1 MSDQEFINTL
11 TKAHLSELRRIITGL
26 DEEDLA
32 RLNNLVKDPD
42 AFSEH
47 IMNFLPLSIKKLIS
61 SNQISLDDIVPF
73 IEQAIQTSIESN
85 PQKFANIIYPVMM
98 PAIRKAVAEDIK
110 RMLDTI
116 SSTVDNSFSPKRI
129 GWRFQSIFS
138 GKSYG
143 EIVLSHTFIYRVLEV
158 FLIHRETGLLLTNVT
173 DEKGGISHDADM
185 VSSMLTAIKDFAHDS
200 FDVDKSESD
209 LNTIQMGGYTIWV
222 EQGPYAIVA
231 AIIEGRPP
239 EELKVIIKET
249 VEAIHVN
256 FANQLKTFDGDTALF
271 NKSSRFLNN
280 CIKKQEK
287 QQKKRKPIASILL
300 LLILLAALGYW
311 VYNSIDNSLR
321 FSHLISRMENQP
333 GLIISKTYKNSGKH
347 IVLGLKDPL
356 ATNPYKYSGLYGFD
370 TSNLRLRFKPY
381 ISLDSAI
388 IINRASRILKNTSHG
403 KLSYH
408 NDTLFIKGNFY
419 QRQADSIRATTLHL
433 YGINFISFERI
444 IQFEHIIKKDTNI
457 KKVEQHIFDIEKYF
471 FTFKYNSFR
480 LDSSQNIKF
489 NQLIKKIKQVYSFNF
504 NQDSVPVILIIA
516 HTNKTG
522 NAEANKLIAF
532 KRAKQFINLMVA
544 AGIPM
549 ETLVPTV
556 SFIEE
561 NNDNYP
567 VRSVSFKVKFVKPEE
582 L

>member
-1 MSDQEFINTL
+1 MSDKDFINTL

-26 DEEDLA
+26 DEEDLS

-61 SNQISLDDIVPF
+61 SNQISLDEVVPF

-110 RMLDTI
+110 RMLDTV
-116 SSTVDNSFSPKRI
+116 SSTVDNSFSPRRI

-158 FLIHRETGLLLTNVT
+158 FLIHRETGLLLANVT

-200 FDVDKSESD
+200 FNVDKSESD

-249 VEAIHVN
+249 VEAIHIN

-388 IINRASRILKNTSHG
+388 IINRASKILKNTRTG
-403 KLSYH
+403 NLSYH
-408 NDTLFIKGNFY
+408 NDTLFIKGNFSKG
-419 QRQADSIRATTLHL
+419 QADSIRATTLQIP
-433 YGINFISFERI
+433 GIDFIS
-444 IQFEHIIKKDTNI
+444 FEHIIKKDTNI

-471 FTFKYNSFR
+471 FTFKYNSFK
-480 LDSSQNIKF
+480 LDSTQNIRF

-504 NQDSVPVILIIA
+504 NQDSVPVIQVIA
-516 HTNKTG
+516 HTNKNG
-522 NAEANKLIAF
+522 NAEANKLAAF
-532 KRAKQFINLMVA
+532 KRAKKFIEFMVA
-544 AGIPM
+544 KKIPI

>member
-1 MSDQEFINTL
+1 MSDQDFINAL

-26 DEEDLA
+26 DEEDLS

-61 SNQISLDDIVPF
+61 SNQISLEDVVPF

-98 PAIRKAVAEDIK
+98 PAIRKAVAEDVK

-129 GWRFQSIFS
+129 GWRFQSVFS

-143 EIVLSHTFIYRVLEV
+143 EIVLSQTFIYRVLEV
-158 FLIHRETGLLLTNVT
+158 FLIHRETGLLLANVT
-173 DEKGGISHDADM
+173 DEKGGISHNADM

-200 FDVDKSESD
+200 FNVDKSESD

-239 EELKVIIKET
+239 EDLKVILKET
-249 VEAIHVN
+249 VEAIHIN
-256 FANQLKTFDGDTALF
+256 FANELNIFDGDTALF

-287 QQKKRKPIASILL
+287 QQKKKKPIASIIL

-311 VYNSIDNSLR
+311 VYNSIDTSIR

-333 GLIISKTYKNSGKH
+333 GLIITKTYTNSGKH
-347 IVLGLKDPL
+347 IVVGLKDPL
-356 ATNPYKYSGLYGFD
+356 ATNPYTYSGLYAFD
-370 TSNLRLRFKPY
+370 SSNLRLKFKPY
-381 ISLDSAI
+381 ISLDSAMI
-388 IINRASRILKNTSHG
+388 SNRASRVLKNTNT
-403 KLSYH
+403 KDLSYH
-408 NDTLFIKGNFY
+408 NDTLFIKGNFS
-419 QRQADSIRATTLHL
+419 QHQADSIRKTTLHL
-433 YGINFISFERI
+433 HGIDFIS
-444 IQFEHIIKKDTNI
+444 FEHIIKKDTNI
-457 KKVEQHIFDIEKYF
+457 KKVKQHIFDIEEYF
-471 FTFKYNSFR
+471 FTFKYNSVR
-480 LDSSQNIKF
+480 LDSSQTIKF
-489 NQLIKKIKQVYSFNF
+489 NQLITEIKQVYNFKF

-522 NAEANKLIAF
+522 NTEANKLIAF
-532 KRAKQFINLMVA
+532 KRAKKFINLMVA
-544 AGIPM
+544 AGIPI
-549 ETLVPTV
+549 ETMVPTV
-556 SFIEE
+556 SFIDE